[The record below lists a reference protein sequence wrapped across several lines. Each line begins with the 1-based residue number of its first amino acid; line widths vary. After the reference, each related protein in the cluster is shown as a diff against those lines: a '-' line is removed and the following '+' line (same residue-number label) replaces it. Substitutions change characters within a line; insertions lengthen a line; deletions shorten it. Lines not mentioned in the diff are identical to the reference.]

1 MKSLLT
7 YYNMLII
14 QSIGTLG
21 EKKLFKKRKQR
32 ISLFSYLLGIANVLS
47 LRTCHWCHVMAH
59 ESFEDEEV
67 AEYLNRYFVAIK
79 VDKEERPDVDSIYMS
94 VCQKL
99 TGSGGWPLTIFM
111 LPDQKPFFAGTYFPK
126 RSRHHMPGFLNLLEA
141 VQEKWEKDR
150 NALIHTGEGVT
161 GSLKA
166 EADRE
171 GYPEDVTEE
180 LITAATGSLT
190 GYFDKQY
197 GGFGRAPKFPT
208 PHNLMFLLRAAYY
221 NGDKLALTAVEKT
234 LDSMY
239 RGGIFDHIG
248 YGFSRYSTD
257 EKWLVPH
264 FEKMLYDNGLLILTY
279 LEAYQITKKE
289 HYRQIAEMTMEYVL
303 RELTSEDG
311 GFYCAQDAD
320 SEGVEGKFYVFTP
333 KEIINLLGKEDADY
347 FNDYYGITSK
357 GNFEGENIP
366 NRLHGEIKNGLE
378 NERITMLRKKVLD
391 YRAGRAALHKDDKI
405 LTSWNGIMIAAFAKA
420 YKILGSESY
429 LQAAEMADHFIQ
441 KNLSRENHLYVHYRD
456 GKASGTGHIDDYA
469 FYCLALIEL
478 YEATLDL
485 KYFRHGSALA
495 GVMLEKFWD
504 SEKGGFYLYGTD
516 AEALIHRPKELYDGA
531 IPSGNSV
538 AAYVLLKLAAITGN
552 SEWVKSAEKQI
563 AYIARNIA
571 DYPGAHCFSLMAV
584 MQVVYPSRELIA
596 VLSQD
601 SQIAE
606 LRKLLAR
613 HFMPDITVLVKTKE
627 NQEELLKLAEY
638 TGAYHIND
646 DKPVYYLCE
655 NHACRSPVQELKE
668 LEELLIKTRK
678 TG

>member
-1 MKSLLT
+1 MKKVHIYFNTLITLL
-7 YYNMLII
+7 
-14 QSIGTLG
+14 IGMRGMMKPLQ
-21 EKKLFKKRKQR
+21 KQKQKINR
-32 ISLFSYLLGIANVLS
+32 YSCLLATPEWVQFT
-47 LRTCHWCHVMAH
+47 TCHWCHVMAH

-111 LPDQKPFFAGTYFPK
+111 LPDQRPFFAGTYFPK

-150 NALIHTGEGVT
+150 NALIQTGEGVA

-166 EADRE
+166 EADQE
-171 GYPEDVTEE
+171 GSPEDVTEE
-180 LITAATGSLT
+180 LIATAVRSLT
-190 GYFDKQY
+190 SYFDKQY

-221 NGDKLALTAVEKT
+221 KGDKPALTAVEKT

-279 LEAYQITKKE
+279 LEAYQFTKKE
-289 HYRQIAEMTMEYVL
+289 HYHQIAEMIMEYIL

-333 KEIINLLGKEDADY
+333 VEIIDLLGKEDGNY

-378 NERITMLRKKVLD
+378 NDKIAVLRKKVLA
-391 YRAGRAALHKDDKI
+391 YRAGRTVLHKDDKI

-420 YKILGSESY
+420 YKILGREPY
-429 LQAAEMADHFIQ
+429 LQAAERAEQFIQ
-441 KNLSRENHLYVHYRD
+441 KNLSQENQLYVHYRD

-469 FYCLALIEL
+469 FYCMALIEL

-485 KYFRHGSALA
+485 KYLEHGAALA

-504 SEKGGFYLYGTD
+504 SEKGGFYLYGSD
-516 AEALIHRPKELYDGA
+516 AETLIHRPKELYDGA

-538 AAYVLLKLAAITGN
+538 AAYVLQKLAAFTGN
-552 SEWVKSAEKQI
+552 PEWMQSADKQLT
-563 AYIARNIA
+563 YIARNIA
-571 DYPGAHCFSLMAV
+571 DYPSAYCFSLMAL

-601 SQIAE
+601 SQLVE
-606 LRKLLAR
+606 LRKLLAK
-613 HFMPDITVLVKTKE
+613 HFLPDITVLVKTKE
-627 NQEELLKLAEY
+627 NQEQLLKLAEY
-638 TGAYHIND
+638 TGAYHIKEANTA
-646 DKPVYYLCE
+646 YYLCE
-655 NHACRSPVQELKE
+655 NHACRSPVQNLIE
-668 LEELLIKTRK
+668 LEELLINTEKS
-678 TG
+678 G

>member
-1 MKSLLT
+1 MLNQKQKINRYFCLLAT
-7 YYNMLII
+7 PKWVQL
-14 QSIGTLG
+14 T
-21 EKKLFKKRKQR
+21 
-32 ISLFSYLLGIANVLS
+32 
-47 LRTCHWCHVMAH
+47 TCHWCHVMAH

-67 AEYLNRYFVAIK
+67 AAYLNRYFVAIK

-150 NALIHTGEGVT
+150 NALIQTGEGVA

-166 EADRE
+166 EADQE
-171 GYPEDVTEE
+171 GSPEDVTEE
-180 LITAATGSLT
+180 LIATAVRSLT
-190 GYFDKQY
+190 SYFDKQY

-221 NGDKLALTAVEKT
+221 KGDKPALTAVEKT

-279 LEAYQITKKE
+279 LEAYQFTKKE

-333 KEIINLLGKEDADY
+333 EEINNLLGKEDGDY
-347 FNDYYGITSK
+347 FNGYYGITSK

-378 NERITMLRKKVLD
+378 NDKIAVLRKKVLA
-391 YRAGRAALHKDDKI
+391 YRAGRTVLHKDDKI

-420 YKILGSESY
+420 YKILGWEPY
-429 LQAAEMADHFIQ
+429 LQAAERAEQFIQ
-441 KNLSRENHLYVHYRD
+441 KNLSQENQLYVHYRD

-469 FYCLALIEL
+469 FYCMALIEL

-485 KYFRHGSALA
+485 KYLEHGAALA

-504 SEKGGFYLYGTD
+504 SEKGGFYLYGSD
-516 AEALIHRPKELYDGA
+516 AETLIHRPKELYDGA

-538 AAYVLLKLAAITGN
+538 AAYVLQKLAAFTGN
-552 SEWVKSAEKQI
+552 PEWMQSADKQLT
-563 AYIARNIA
+563 YIARNIA
-571 DYPGAHCFSLMAV
+571 DYPSAYCFSLMAL

-601 SQIAE
+601 SQLVE
-606 LRKLLAR
+606 LRKLLAK
-613 HFMPDITVLVKTKE
+613 HFLPDITVLVKTKE
-627 NQEELLKLAEY
+627 NQEQLLKLAEY
-638 TGAYHIND
+638 TGDYHIEEANTA
-646 DKPVYYLCE
+646 YYLCE
-655 NHACRSPVQELKE
+655 NHACRSPVQNLIE
-668 LEELLIKTRK
+668 LEELLIN
-678 TG
+678 TGKSG